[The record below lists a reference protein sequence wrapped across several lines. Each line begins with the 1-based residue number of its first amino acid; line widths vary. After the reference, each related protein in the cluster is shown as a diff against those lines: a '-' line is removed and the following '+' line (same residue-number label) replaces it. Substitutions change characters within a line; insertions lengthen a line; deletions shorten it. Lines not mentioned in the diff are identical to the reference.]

1 MKSASIFL
9 VIGAMLLAV
18 AACAPTNVETAGEV
32 GGQMPKPDRILVY
45 DFAVSPDEV
54 KLDSGLGGE
63 VKAYLAQYDTGTSRT
78 AGEIQIG
85 HSVANALADELVKQ
99 LRAGDLP
106 AERASGTPATGGNV
120 LMIKGQLLSIDEG
133 NRTERVVIGLGAGR
147 TDVRANVQI
156 YELTHGGT
164 RELESMKGDAK
175 SGYKPGMAET
185 MGAGAVAAHLLVS
198 TLVSGGLTAVS
209 ETVGATVDAD
219 GQRLAKDVAKNLELY
234 FGSQGWLP
242 LMPP

>member
-1 MKSASIFL
+1 MKRALIYSI
-9 VIGAMLLAV
+9 VGAMLLAV
-18 AACAPTNVETAGEV
+18 PACAPTSVVTTGEV
-32 GGQMPKPDRILVY
+32 SGQMPRPDRILVY

-54 KLDSGLGGE
+54 KLDSGLGAD
-63 VKAYLAQYDTGTSRT
+63 VKAYLSQYDSGTSRT
-78 AGEIQIG
+78 AEEIQIG

-99 LRAGDLP
+99 IQAGGLP
-106 AERASGTPATGGNV
+106 AERASGAPAAGGNV

-147 TDVRANVQI
+147 TDVQANVQI

-164 RELESMKGDAK
+164 HELESMEGNAK

-185 MGAGAVAAHLLVS
+185 MGAGAVAGHLLVS
-198 TLVSGGLTAVS
+198 ALVSGGLTAVS

-234 FGSQGWLP
+234 FVSQGWLP
-242 LMPP
+242 PAPP